1 MKYIITESQFSVLNE
16 SFSIDDMKN
25 WFKFI
30 TKVDKKKHFGA
41 DTFKRYSNI
50 KKFQKFVD
58 LIFKYTKKTT
68 KLDGVDGLNVAT
80 VWVEPEIE
88 NLTEF
93 GSSEI
98 TLDFLVRVYP
108 QLNNDNPP
116 KSQEDFQSQY
126 VDFQKKF
133 ETIAKAIDIESIRP
147 VETPNVQDVRIRFN
161 FMNIK
166 LPKHSSEIKE
176 EELTEKCWPGYTQ
189 KGMKTMFGKRY
200 PNCVKKT
207 KK

>member
-1 MKYIITESQFSVLNE
+1 MKE

-25 WFKFI
+25 WFRFI
-30 TKVDKKKHFGA
+30 TKIDKKKHIGA

-80 VWVEPEIE
+80 VWVEPGV
-88 NLTEF
+88 NLSGFED
-93 GSSEI
+93 SEI
-98 TLDFLVRVYP
+98 SMDFLVRVFP
-108 QLNNDNPP
+108 QLSSDNPP

-126 VDFQKKF
+126 VEFQKKF
-133 ETIAKAIDIESIRP
+133 EKIAKAIDIESIRP
-147 VETPNVQDVRIRFN
+147 VETPNVQDISIRFN
-161 FMNIK
+161 FMNIQI
-166 LPKHSSEIKE
+166 PNQSSEIKE